1 MKSLKARATRMLLW
15 SLANGSLPDQHPHNE
30 DSAAVVNPGSQK
42 EPAVRPQTVP
52 SASDKSAETTAS
64 SHAPRVSKIPKNP
77 PRISRRHL
85 TPRHDRRILA
95 MALAAGFP
103 AVLVALILLWDGPYP
118 ARLQWTLT
126 VVIIGFWFGFSHAVR
141 ERVVF
146 PLQTLSNLLAA
157 LREGDFSI
165 RARGAARDD
174 ALGEAMLEVNFL
186 GQILREQRL
195 GALEATAL
203 LRTVMAEIEVA
214 IFAFDADQKLRLV
227 NRAGERLL
235 AQPAERLMGKSAADL
250 SLADCLGG
258 ESPSTLQMSFP
269 GGAGRWEVHRSTFR
283 ERGAPHQLLVL
294 SDLSRAL
301 REEERQAWQRLV
313 RVLGHELNNSLAPIK
328 SIAGSLE
335 SLVIREVQPADWKED
350 MRRGLGVIAARAA
363 SLNRFMEAYSRL
375 ARLPLPRLQ
384 SLSIGALVTRVVS
397 LETRMTVELV
407 PGPEITIRADG
418 DQLEQLLINLLRN
431 AVDASLETG
440 GRVRVGWRRTIG
452 RIEVWVEDEGPGLSN
467 TSNLFVPF
475 FTTKPGGSGI
485 GLLLS
490 RQIAE
495 AHGGTLTLENRRSSH
510 GCEARLRLPI

>member
-1 MKSLKARATRMLLW
+1 MKSLKAGGAKVPPWSAVTGDVGDRRPIEEDITVIAKPVAQPEPEARSTLRSSEIAEATPPSPRATAPKTSKVAARSPRMNL
-15 SLANGSLPDQHPHNE
+15 
-30 DSAAVVNPGSQK
+30 
-42 EPAVRPQTVP
+42 
-52 SASDKSAETTAS
+52 TA
-64 SHAPRVSKIPKNP
+64 
-77 PRISRRHL
+77 
-85 TPRHDRRILA
+85 RHDRRILV

-103 AVLVALILLWDGPYP
+103 AVLVSLILLWSGPYP

-126 VVIIGFWFGFSHAVR
+126 VLIVGFWFGFSHAVQ

-214 IFAFDADQKLRLV
+214 IFAFDGEQKLRLV

-250 SLADCLGG
+250 SLEDCLDG
-258 ESPSTLQMSFP
+258 ESPGTLQKSFP

-335 SLVIREVQPADWKED
+335 SLVVRETQPADWKED
-350 MRRGLGVIAARAA
+350 MRRGLGVIASRAA

-384 SLSIGALVTRVVS
+384 PLSVAALVKRVVS
-397 LETRMTVELV
+397 LETRINVELAE
-407 PGPEITIRADG
+407 GPEITIRADG

-440 GRVRVGWRRTIG
+440 GGVKVGWRRRG
-452 RIEVWVEDEGPGLSN
+452 DRVEVWLDDEGPGLSN

-475 FTTKPGGSGI
+475 FTTKPAGSGI
-485 GLLLS
+485 GLVLS